1 MWAGDVLAVAKMKS
15 FASIAREM
23 SPFLE
28 KYQTDRPM
36 LPFLHLDMLA
46 MVKSLLSRVT
56 KPEVTASCGN
66 SAIRL
71 LAIDLKDD
79 KVLLPTTMV

>member
-1 MWAGDVLAVAKMKS
+1 MQTRDVQAVAKMKS
-15 FASIAREM
+15 YASIAREM
-23 SPFLE
+23 LTFLE

-36 LPFLHLDMLA
+36 LPFLHLDMFA

-56 KPEVTASCGN
+56 KPEVIASCAN

-71 LAIDLKDD
+71 FAIDLKDD